1 MAVDSIELSQAL
13 AEAEDIAQSVG
24 HKLTTAHLLLS
35 AFTFPNRAQVL
46 LRERGIDEDSV
57 LSVMTGTPKEEILGA
72 GDYAYAVPWY
82 GERRPVLVDLLW
94 PENDA
99 WAERY
104 DFVHR
109 KGDTLYS

>member
-1 MAVDSIELSQAL
+1 MTKEPEERPALDLQSLGIIEFLPDA
-13 AEAEDIAQSVG
+13 
-24 HKLTTAHLLLS
+24 
-35 AFTFPNRAQVL
+35 TFVLDANRHVVAWNRAI
-46 LRERGIDEDSV
+46 EE
-57 LSVMTGTPKEEILGA
+57 MTGTPKEEILGA